1 MRSIINNNKT
11 PAVLVAIA
19 ALAAVLVGASAMGS
33 GHMAIA
39 GNVNNTGINVPTD
52 TQQKQE
58 CETAGGT
65 SPVDSLM
72 HCRLHRHRYSK
83 RWHYEGE
90 QVTPKRH
97 NSTPTYPP
105 YFFSLSLKATTSW

>member
-1 MRSIINNNKT
+1 MNHEMRSIINNNKT

-19 ALAAVLVGASAMGS
+19 AFAAVLVGASAMGS
-33 GHMAIA
+33 GHMALA

-65 SPVDSLM
+65 SPVTGSCTAQSTDT
-72 HCRLHRHRYSK
+72 
-83 RWHYEGE
+83 
-90 QVTPKRH
+90 VTQSGGIMKE
-97 NSTPTYPP
+97 
-105 YFFSLSLKATTSW
+105 KK

>member
-1 MRSIINNNKT
+1 MRSIIKNNKT

-19 ALAAVLVGASAMGS
+19 ALAAVLVGSTAAIGS
-33 GHMAIA
+33 GNMALA

-65 SPVDSLM
+65 SGISNSCTAASTDTVTQSGGIM
-72 HCRLHRHRYSK
+72 HEK
-83 RWHYEGE
+83 
-90 QVTPKRH
+90 K
-97 NSTPTYPP
+97 
-105 YFFSLSLKATTSW
+105 

>member
-1 MRSIINNNKT
+1 MNHEMRSIINNNKT

-33 GHMAIA
+33 GHMALA

-65 SPVDSLM
+65 SPVTGSCTATSTDT
-72 HCRLHRHRYSK
+72 
-83 RWHYEGE
+83 
-90 QVTPKRH
+90 VTQSGGIMKE
-97 NSTPTYPP
+97 
-105 YFFSLSLKATTSW
+105 KK

>member
-58 CETAGGT
+58 CETAGGNSGVSNSCT
-65 SPVDSLM
+65 AASTDT
-72 HCRLHRHRYSK
+72 
-83 RWHYEGE
+83 
-90 QVTPKRH
+90 VTQSGGIMKE
-97 NSTPTYPP
+97 
-105 YFFSLSLKATTSW
+105 KK

>member
-33 GHMAIA
+33 GHMALA

-65 SPVDSLM
+65 SPVTGSCTATSTDT
-72 HCRLHRHRYSK
+72 
-83 RWHYEGE
+83 
-90 QVTPKRH
+90 VTQSGGIMKE
-97 NSTPTYPP
+97 
-105 YFFSLSLKATTSW
+105 KK

>member
-58 CETAGGT
+58 CETAGGNSGVSNSCT
-65 SPVDSLM
+65 AASTDT
-72 HCRLHRHRYSK
+72 
-83 RWHYEGE
+83 
-90 QVTPKRH
+90 VTQSGGIMKE
-97 NSTPTYPP
+97 N
-105 YFFSLSLKATTSW
+105 K

>member
-1 MRSIINNNKT
+1 MNHEMRSIIKNNKT

-33 GHMAIA
+33 GHMALAA

-65 SPVDSLM
+65 SPITGS
-72 HCRLHRHRYSK
+72 C
-83 RWHYEGE
+83 
-90 QVTPKRH
+90 TAT
-97 NSTPTYPP
+97 STDTIDQ
-105 YFFSLSLKATTSW
+105 SGGIVKEKK